1 MNLRNLLLV
10 ALLATVAACGRDAA
24 PPAGDSQAA
33 PAVAEAPAA
42 AEASADVVAQL
53 DGLFK
58 TYWEEGLEL
67 NPLRATFIGDN
78 RYNDRLPNFLSEEYR
93 AKQRAFTERY
103 LAAAK
108 AIDPAGLDH
117 QRTLSREIFIRDLES
132 ELESDRFPGHLMPLN
147 QFRNIGNW
155 IAQLGSGASA
165 QPFKTVQ
172 DYENWLKRVDGFV
185 VVTDQ
190 AVANMREGMEKGV
203 VQPKIL
209 MEKTLPQLAAHVVE
223 DPEES
228 IFYRVVAEFPDTV
241 PAEEHERLRTAYVE
255 AIKTRLVPAYAK
267 LHDFVEEE
275 YLPACRDTVGM
286 GGLPGGEEWYAF
298 LVRETTTTDLSAD
311 EIHEIGLAEVA
322 RIHGEMHGVMKTVG
336 FDGDLKA
343 FFEFLN
349 TDEQFYFDTRE
360 ELLAGYEALRSKA
373 DEAAPR
379 LFSRLPKAG
388 FEIRPVEAFRE
399 RSAAGG
405 SYMSPSADGSRPGVF
420 YVNTYDL
427 SARPSWAM
435 ESLYLHEAIP
445 GHHFQGALAIE
456 LEDLPD
462 FRRFGGYT
470 AYAEGWGLYAETLGP
485 EMGFYTDPYQYFG
498 KLNAELWR
506 AIRLVVDTGLHHK
519 GWSRQQVLDYMY
531 ANSAV
536 KPARAIAE
544 AERYM
549 AIPSQALAYKIGQLK
564 ISELRARAEAA
575 LGEKFDIRAFH
586 AEILEHGELPL
597 GVLEGNIDLW
607 IADVQGEKRASL

>member
-1 MNLRNLLLV
+1 MIRRSLI
-10 ALLATVAACGRDAA
+10 LLAGLGLLAGCG
-24 PPAGDSQAA
+24 QA
-33 PAVAEAPAA
+33 PAPTAPAPAPAA
-42 AEASADVVAQL
+42 APAPAEDAGQTL
-53 DGLFK
+53 DAAFAA
-58 TYWEEGLEL
+58 YWEENLQL
-67 NPLRATFIGDN
+67 NPLYATFIGDN
-78 RYNDRLPNFLSEEYR
+78 RYNDRFPNSLGEAHR
-93 AKQRAFTERY
+93 AKERELDERY
-103 LAAAK
+103 LALVE

-117 QRTLSREIFIRDLES
+117 QRQLSREIFIRDRRADIEA
-132 ELESDRFPGHLMPLN
+132 ERFPDHLMPLN
-147 QFRNIGNW
+147 QFRNVGNW

-165 QPFKTVQ
+165 QPFRTVE
-172 DYENWLKRVDGFV
+172 DYENWMKRVDGYVVFV
-185 VVTDQ
+185 DQ
-190 AVANMREGMEKGV
+190 AIANMREGMEAGI

-223 DPEES
+223 DPAES
-228 IFYRVVAEFPDTV
+228 IFYRVVAEFPETV
-241 PAEEHERLRTAYVE
+241 PAGEHERLRAAYAE
-255 AIKTRLVPAYAK
+255 MITTKLVPSYEK
-267 LHDFVEEE
+267 LHAFVRDE
-275 YLPACRDTVGM
+275 YLPAARDTVGLYA
-286 GGLPGGEEWYAF
+286 LPGGEDWYAF
-298 LVRETTTTDLSAD
+298 LVRQTTTTALTAD
-311 EIHEIGLAEVA
+311 EIHEIGLAEVE
-322 RIHGEMHGVMKTVG
+322 RIHGEMRGVMEQVG
-336 FDGDLKA
+336 FEGELAD
-343 FFEFLN
+343 FFEYLN
-349 TDEQFYFDTRE
+349 TDPKFYFDTRE
-360 ELLAGYEALRSKA
+360 ALIAGYEALRAKA

-388 FEIRPVEAFRE
+388 FEIRPVEPFRE
-399 RSAAGG
+399 QSAAGG

-456 LEDLPD
+456 LDELPD

-470 AYAEGWGLYAETLGP
+470 AYAEGWGLYAEALGP

-506 AIRLVVDTGLHHK
+506 AIRLVVDTGIHRK
-519 GWSRQQVLDYMY
+519 GWSRQEVLDYMY

-564 ISELRARAEAA
+564 ISQLRAKAEAE
-575 LGEKFDIRAFH
+575 LGEDFDIRGFH

-597 GVLEGNIDLW
+597 DVLEANIDRW
-607 IADVQGEKRASL
+607 IARTRAGQSS

>member
-1 MNLRNLLLV
+1 MILRNLLLI
-10 ALLATVAACGRDAA
+10 ASLATLAACGREAA
-24 PPAGDSQAA
+24 PQAGAA
-33 PAVAEAPAA
+33 PAPQAPATETA
-42 AEASADVVAQL
+42 AALADVASEL
-53 DGLFK
+53 DGLFAR
-58 TYWEEGLEL
+58 YWEEGLEL

-78 RYNDRLPNFLSEEYR
+78 RYNDRMPNFLGEDHR
-93 AKQRAFTERY
+93 ARMREFNERY
-103 LAAAK
+103 LAAAE

-117 QRTLSREIFIRDLES
+117 QRALSRDIFIRDRKS

-155 IAQLGSGASA
+155 VAQLGSGASA
-165 QPFKTVQ
+165 QPFKTVE

-185 VVTDQ
+185 VIADQ
-190 AVANMREGMEKGV
+190 AIANMREGMEKGV

-209 MEKTLPQLAAHVVE
+209 MEKTLPQLAAHVV
-223 DPEES
+223 DTPEES
-228 IFYRVVAEFPDTV
+228 IFYRVVAEFPETV
-241 PAEEHERLRTAYVE
+241 PAEEHERLRAAYVE
-255 AIKTRLVPAYAK
+255 AITTRLVPTYGK
-267 LHDFVEEE
+267 LHAFVKDE
-275 YLPACRDTVGM
+275 YLPACRDTFGM
-286 GGLPGGEEWYAF
+286 GGLPGGEAWYAF

-322 RIHGEMHGVMKTVG
+322 RIHGEMHGVMERVG
-336 FDGDLKA
+336 FEGDLKA

-349 TDEQFYFDTRE
+349 TDKQFYFDTRE

-388 FEIRPVEAFRE
+388 FEIRPVEPFRE
-399 RSAAGG
+399 QSAAGG
-405 SYMSPSADGSRPGVF
+405 SYMSPSADGTRPGVF

-445 GHHFQGALAIE
+445 GHHFQGALSIE
-456 LEDLPD
+456 LEELPD

-470 AYAEGWGLYAETLGP
+470 AYAEGWGLYAEALGP

-506 AIRLVVDTGLHHK
+506 SIRLVVDTGLHHK

-536 KPARAIAE
+536 QPARAIAE

-575 LGEKFDIRAFH
+575 LGDKFDIRAFY

-597 GVLEGNIDLW
+597 DVLESNIDLW
-607 IADVQGEKRASL
+607 IAGVAGDKRAAL

>member
-1 MNLRNLLLV
+1 MILRNLLLI
-10 ALLATVAACGRDAA
+10 ASLATLAACGQEAA
-24 PPAGDSQAA
+24 PPAVQPPAAQVASPATAA
-33 PAVAEAPAA
+33 PADRSAELDALF
-42 AEASADVVAQL
+42 AS
-53 DGLFK
+53 
-58 TYWEEGLEL
+58 YWEEALEL

-78 RYNDRLPNFLSEEYR
+78 RYNDRMPNVLGEEHR
-93 AKQRAFTERY
+93 TKQREFAQRY
-103 LAAAK
+103 LAAAE
-108 AIDPAGLDH
+108 AIDPSGLDH
-117 QRTLSREIFIRDLES
+117 QRALSRDIFIRDRRS
-132 ELESDRFPGHLMPLN
+132 ELEGEKFPDHLMPLN

-155 IAQLGSGASA
+155 VAQLGSGASA
-165 QPFKTVQ
+165 QPFKTVE

-185 VVTDQ
+185 IIADQ
-190 AVANMREGMEKGV
+190 AIANMREGMEQGV
-203 VQPKIL
+203 VQPKVL
-209 MEKTLPQLAAHVVE
+209 MEKTLPQLAAHVVGK
-223 DPEES
+223 PEES
-228 IFYRVVAEFPDTV
+228 IFYRVVAEFPETV
-241 PAEEHERLRTAYVE
+241 PAEEHERLRAAYVE
-255 AIKTRLVPAYAK
+255 AITTRLVPTYAK
-267 LHDFVEEE
+267 LHTFVKDE

-286 GGLPGGEEWYAF
+286 GGLPGGEAWYAF

-311 EIHEIGLAEVA
+311 EIHQIGLSEVA
-322 RIHGEMHGVMKTVG
+322 RIHGEMHGVMEKVG
-336 FDGDLKA
+336 FEGDLKA

-349 TDEQFYFDTRE
+349 TDKQFYFDTRE

-379 LFSRLPKAG
+379 LFSRLPRAG

-399 RSAAGG
+399 QSAAGG

-445 GHHFQGALAIE
+445 GHHFQGALSIE
-456 LEDLPD
+456 LDELPD

-470 AYAEGWGLYAETLGP
+470 AYAEGWGLYAEALGP

-506 AIRLVVDTGLHHK
+506 SIRLVVDTGIHHK

-536 KPARAIAE
+536 QPARAIAE

-575 LGEKFDIRAFH
+575 LGDKFDIRAFH

-597 GVLEGNIDLW
+597 DVLESNIDL
-607 IADVQGEKRASL
+607 